1 MSGFFQDDR
10 NMYIP
15 LSVDNVSVSKQS
27 YFLSNRKVVE
37 MAIWVIPYLIMLLP
51 LLRSG
56 IRVLP
61 LIIVT
66 IGYALAYTYVLR
78 FRILEERRLKKMVG
92 DLDANRFSGIDY
104 IWGINKIGSS
114 REDDGVIYYERTGSS
129 PKQGVV
135 VSFDRGSTVAVSPN
149 TYRNFR
155 KVKADFLRK
164 LAKIKCD
171 FHWREMPV
179 REVIPNALIAY
190 INTLQKMDNEAY
202 RNLLRLQI
210 EINRTYIQGAEQRYN
225 DYIVIMSDRVQ
236 VNRRI
241 KQAIQEIIT
250 ETLGNSETGYI
261 QKARILNKNEVEAFF
276 GDLLMVNTVNSDI
289 VRKGQL
295 ERDFEHYAKVTQ
307 IIDRNGR
314 EVPPFILEQRAKA
327 ESLGGESIEG
337 MLERKKA
344 VIEKQVEVKEKQ
356 RESEL
361 RQILENRNKNRLADK
376 EYRELRNQINAEYDT
391 VIEKIK
397 TGAYQEEAEQ
407 KRQEEL
413 AKREYR
419 KKLEA
424 KIREAKEQRREIDN
438 LVDLYV
444 ETSNEVVY
452 EMNRTKMVE
461 EEDNFDYQTYL
472 DKGYSVQEI
481 LEIKQRSEEKK
492 RNRNL

>member
-1 MSGFFQDDR
+1 
-10 NMYIP
+10 MYIP

-37 MAIWVIPYLIMLLP
+37 MAIWVVPYLIMLLP

-66 IGYALAYTYVLR
+66 LGYAFAYTYVIR

-114 REDDGVIYYERTGSS
+114 RDDDGVIYYERTGSS
-129 PKQGVV
+129 PIQGVV

-164 LAKIKCD
+164 LAKIKCN

-225 DYIVIMSDRVQ
+225 DYIVITSDRVQ

-295 ERDFEHYAKVTQ
+295 ERDFEYYAEVTQ
-307 IIDRNGR
+307 IVDKKGR
-314 EVPPFILEQRAKA
+314 EVPPFIIEQRTKA
-327 ESLGGESIEG
+327 ESLGGETIEA
-337 MLERKKA
+337 MLQRKKA
-344 VIEKQVEVKEKQ
+344 VLDKQVEQ
-356 RESEL
+356 REREREREL
-361 RQILENRNKNRLADK
+361 REILENRNKNRLADK
-376 EYRELRNQINAEYDT
+376 EYRELRDKINAEYDE
-391 VIEKIK
+391 VIAKIK
-397 TGAYQEEAEQ
+397 AGVYEQEQEQ
-407 KRQEEL
+407 KRKEEL

-419 KKLEA
+419 KKLEE
-424 KIREAKEQRREIDN
+424 KIRKAKEQKREIDN

-444 ETSNEVVY
+444 ETSDEIVY
-452 EMNRTKMVE
+452 EMNRKQMVE
-461 EEDNFDYQTYL
+461 KEDKFDYQMYI
-472 DKGYSVQEI
+472 DKGYTIQEI
-481 LEIKQRSEEKK
+481 LEIKQQQEDKK
-492 RNRNL
+492 RSRSQ